1 MNKIKTLLPG
11 VIFALTL
18 SGIAIYATSFPIFKQ
33 FGLSSA
39 IIAIIGGM
47 LLGNTLYPKI
57 AKTLASGV
65 DYTKQRILR
74 LAIILFG
81 LKLTLQDIIEVGSA
95 GILIDMSIVISTFFI
110 TFYVGKKILK
120 LDEQT
125 TILIGSGCSICG
137 AAAILGTAPVIISQ
151 KDTSLENIGKISVA
165 ISTVVVFGTIA
176 MFLYP
181 IFYAT
186 VAPIWHINDTAFGI
200 YIGSTIH
207 EVAQVAGAGE
217 AINANVLAGAVIS
230 KMIRVLMLAPFLIA
244 LSYWL
249 AKRPHASTKHGCAP
263 QQKIIIPWFAIG
275 FILMTCV
282 ASTKIIP
289 ASVQNI
295 LIVLDN
301 LLLTAAMAA
310 LGLTTHY
317 SVFRKAG
324 YKPMLLA
331 AIIFIWL
338 ILGGAMINAFFQWLC
353 Y

>member
-1 MNKIKTLLPG
+1 MKKITTLLPG
-11 VIFALTL
+11 VIFALLL
-18 SGIAIYATSFPIFKQ
+18 SSIAIYTANFPAIKQ
-33 FGLSSA
+33 LGISSA
-39 IIAIIGGM
+39 ILAIIGGM

-57 AKTLASGV
+57 AKTFALGV

-81 LKLTLQDIIEVGSA
+81 LKLTLQDIIEIGSA
-95 GILIDMSIVISTFFI
+95 GILIDATIVISTFFI
-110 TFYVGKKILK
+110 TYYIGKKLLK
-120 LDEQT
+120 LDALT
-125 TILIGSGCSICG
+125 TILIGSGSSICG
-137 AAAILGTAPVIISQ
+137 AAAILGTAPVIISP
-151 KDTSLENIGKISVA
+151 KDSSLENVGKISVA

-181 IFYAT
+181 IFYAFA
-186 VAPIWHINDTAFGI
+186 APTWNISEAAFGI

-217 AINANVLAGAVIS
+217 AIGPNVLAGAVIT

-244 LSYWL
+244 LSYWH
-249 AKRPHASTKHGCAP
+249 AKQHHAHIENDTTTK
-263 QQKIIIPWFAIG
+263 QKIIIPWFAVG
-275 FILMTCV
+275 FILMACI

-289 ASVQNI
+289 TPVQNV

-331 AIIFIWL
+331 ALVFIWL
-338 ILGGAMINAFFQWLC
+338 ILGGALINVFFQWLC
-353 Y
+353 A